1 MGQTFAK
8 ECNILMQL
16 SLNDKKCCFVRDNLI
31 TLSGKSQ
38 VGELEMKYDIII
50 KGGRYF
56 DGSGESSS
64 LQNVAIK
71 DGKIA
76 LVTAKNI
83 DQADSKQLID
93 AQGQWVTPGFLDTH
107 THYDSEL
114 IVSPGLSESVR
125 HGVTTVLVGSCSLSM
140 ICSDTEDASDIFTRV
155 ETVPREKVLPILQKH
170 KTWST
175 PKDWVKFI
183 KKQPMGPNV
192 ISFLGHSDMR
202 VGSMGLQRATDLN
215 IVPSESEMQSMEGS
229 LKEALD
235 EGFLGLSTMCLKWDK
250 VDGDREWS
258 KSLPSTYA
266 KWKEVSR
273 LNKLVRQY
281 DRVHQGAPNAA
292 AALQINQYMRES
304 MGIFKKRL
312 KTTLIS
318 RMDLK
323 GSVFLSKIT
332 NIAAKVTN
340 FFNGD
345 FRWQVLPT
353 PFTVYADGIDVV
365 FFEEF
370 GAGELALD
378 LKDAVERNNL
388 LQDEK
393 YRRDFRKFYGE
404 KLSPRVWQRD
414 FSDAII
420 LDCPDQS
427 IVGKNFAE
435 VAQHR
440 NVHVVDL
447 FLDLV
452 VEHGKKLRWVTTV
465 GNHRKHVLKDMVKD
479 QKSLIT
485 FSDAGA
491 HIRNMAFYNLPLRM
505 LKLVNESIE
514 EGEPMMSIE
523 KAVWRMTG
531 DQADWFGI
539 DAGHIRVGD
548 RADVVIL
555 DPNGFNQNLED
566 VHWGEMENFGLQ
578 RLVNRNPGLVKYV
591 LINGKI
597 AVENEILRPELGQA
611 LGFGT
616 FLPAR

>member
-1 MGQTFAK
+1 
-8 ECNILMQL
+8 MQ
-16 SLNDKKCCFVRDNLI
+16 
-31 TLSGKSQ
+31 
-38 VGELEMKYDIII
+38 YDIII

-56 DGSGESSS
+56 DGTGEASSFK
-64 LQNVAIK
+64 NIAISN
-71 DGKIA
+71 GKIV
-76 LVTAKNI
+76 LVTADAI
-83 DQADSKQLID
+83 DEADAGKIID
-93 AQGQWVTPGFLDTH
+93 AKGQWVSPGFLDTH

-114 IVSPGLSESVR
+114 IVSPSLSESVR

-155 ETVPREKVLPILQKH
+155 ETVPREKVLPILEKY
-170 KTWST
+170 KTWKS
-175 PKDWVKFI
+175 PKDWVKFV
-183 KKQPMGPNV
+183 KQQPMGPNV

-202 VGSMGLQRATDLN
+202 VGSMGLARSTDLS
-215 IVPSESEMQSMEGS
+215 IQPTEAEMQKMEAD

-273 LNKLVRQY
+273 LNNLVRAY
-281 DRVHQGAPNAA
+281 GRVHQGAPNAA
-292 AALQINQYMRES
+292 EALQVNQYMREC

-323 GSVFLSKIT
+323 GSVFLSKLTSVASI
-332 NIAAKVTN
+332 VTN

-388 LQDEK
+388 LKDEK

-414 FSDAII
+414 FGDAMI

-427 IVGKNFAE
+427 IIGKNFAD
-435 VAQHR
+435 VAKDR

-452 VEHGKKLRWVTTV
+452 VEHGKKLRWYTTV
-465 GNHRKHVLKDMVKD
+465 GNHRKEVLKGMVKD
-479 QKSLIT
+479 KKSLIT

-514 EGEPMMSIE
+514 EAKPMMTME
-523 KAVWRMTG
+523 KAIWRMTG
-531 DQADWFGI
+531 DQADWFGV
-539 DAGHIRVGD
+539 DAGRIKVCD
-548 RADVVIL
+548 RADVVVL
-555 DPNGFNQNLED
+555 DPTGFDQNLED
-566 VHWGEMENFGLQ
+566 VHWAEMENFGLK

-591 LINGKI
+591 VINGKM
-597 AVENEILRPELGQA
+597 AVDNEELVPELGKDT
-611 LGFGT
+611 GFGT
-616 FLPAR
+616 FLAAR

>member
-1 MGQTFAK
+1 
-8 ECNILMQL
+8 MQ
-16 SLNDKKCCFVRDNLI
+16 
-31 TLSGKSQ
+31 
-38 VGELEMKYDIII
+38 YDIII

-56 DGSGESSS
+56 DGTGEASSFK
-64 LQNVAIK
+64 NIAISN
-71 DGKIA
+71 GKIV
-76 LVTAKNI
+76 LVTADAI
-83 DQADSKQLID
+83 DEADAGKIID
-93 AQGQWVTPGFLDTH
+93 AKGQWVSPGFLDTH

-114 IVSPGLSESVR
+114 IVSPSLSESVR

-155 ETVPREKVLPILQKH
+155 ETVPREKVLPILEKY
-170 KTWST
+170 KTWKT
-175 PKDWVKFI
+175 PKDWVKFV
-183 KKQPMGPNV
+183 KQQPMGPNV

-202 VGSMGLQRATDLN
+202 VGSMGLARSTDLS
-215 IVPSESEMQSMEGS
+215 IQPTEAEMQKMEAD

-273 LNKLVRQY
+273 LNNLVRAY
-281 DRVHQGAPNAA
+281 GRVHQGAPNAA
-292 AALQINQYMRES
+292 EALQVNQYMREC

-323 GSVFLSKIT
+323 GSVFLSKLTSVASI
-332 NIAAKVTN
+332 VTN

-388 LQDEK
+388 LKDEK

-414 FSDAII
+414 FGDAMI

-427 IVGKNFAE
+427 VIGKNFAD
-435 VAQHR
+435 VAKDR

-452 VEHGKKLRWVTTV
+452 VEHGKKLRWYTTV
-465 GNHRKHVLKDMVKD
+465 GNHRKEVLKGMVKD
-479 QKSLIT
+479 KKSLIT

-514 EGEPMMSIE
+514 EAKPMMTME
-523 KAVWRMTG
+523 KAIWRMTG
-531 DQADWFGI
+531 DQADWFGV
-539 DAGHIRVGD
+539 DAGRIKVGD
-548 RADVVIL
+548 RADVVVL
-555 DPNGFNQNLED
+555 DPTGFDQNLED
-566 VHWGEMENFGLQ
+566 VHWAEMENFGLK

-591 LINGKI
+591 VINGKM
-597 AVENEILRPELGQA
+597 AVDNEELVPELGKDT
-611 LGFGT
+611 GFGT
-616 FLPAR
+616 FLAAR

>member
-1 MGQTFAK
+1 
-8 ECNILMQL
+8 MQ
-16 SLNDKKCCFVRDNLI
+16 
-31 TLSGKSQ
+31 
-38 VGELEMKYDIII
+38 YDILI
-50 KGGRYF
+50 KNGLYF
-56 DGSGESSS
+56 DGTGESSS

-76 LVTAKNI
+76 KVTPSVI
-83 DQADSKQLID
+83 DDASAQKVID
-93 AQGQWVTPGFLDTH
+93 AKGQWVTPGFLDTH

-114 IVSPGLSESVR
+114 IVSPSLSESVR

-170 KTWST
+170 KTWNS
-175 PKDWVKFI
+175 PNGWVEFV

-202 VGSMGLQRATDLN
+202 VGAMGLSRATDLS
-215 IVPSESEMQSMEGS
+215 IKPTETEMAKMESD

-235 EGFLGLSTMCLKWDK
+235 AGFLGLSTMCLKWDK
-250 VDGDREWS
+250 VDGNREWS

-266 KWKEVSR
+266 HWKEVSR
-273 LNKLVRQY
+273 LNKLVRKY
-281 DRVHQGAPNAA
+281 NRVHQGAPNAA
-292 AALQINQYMRES
+292 EILQINQYMREC
-304 MGIFKKRL
+304 MGIFHKRL

-332 NIAAKVTN
+332 NVAARVTN

-414 FSDAII
+414 FGDAMI
-420 LDCPDQS
+420 LDCPDAS
-427 IVGKNFAE
+427 IVGKNFEE
-435 VAQHR
+435 VAKAR

-452 VEHGKKLRWVTTV
+452 VEHGQKLRWYTTV
-465 GNHRKHVLKDMVKD
+465 GNHRKNILKGMVKD
-479 QKSLIT
+479 KKSLIT

-514 EGEPMMSIE
+514 EGNAMMSME

-539 DAGHIRVGD
+539 DAGRIKEGD
-548 RADVVIL
+548 RADVTII
-555 DPNGFNQNLED
+555 DPKGFDQNLED
-566 VHWGEMENFGLQ
+566 VHWAEMENFGLQ
-578 RLVNRNPGLVKYV
+578 RLVNRNPGLVKHV
-591 LINGKI
+591 MINGKM
-597 AVENEILRPELGQA
+597 AVDNEELTPELGKEM
-611 LGFGT
+611 GFGT
-616 FLPAR
+616 YLAAK

>member
-1 MGQTFAK
+1 
-8 ECNILMQL
+8 MQ
-16 SLNDKKCCFVRDNLI
+16 
-31 TLSGKSQ
+31 
-38 VGELEMKYDIII
+38 YDIII

-56 DGSGESSS
+56 DGTGEASSFK
-64 LQNVAIK
+64 NIAINN
-71 DGKIA
+71 GKIV
-76 LVTAKNI
+76 LVTADAINE
-83 DQADSKQLID
+83 ADAGKIID
-93 AQGQWVTPGFLDTH
+93 AKGQWVAPGFLDTH

-114 IVSPGLSESVR
+114 IVSPSLSESVR

-155 ETVPREKVLPILQKH
+155 ETVPREKVLPILEKH
-170 KTWST
+170 KTWKT
-175 PKDWVKFI
+175 PKDWVKFV
-183 KKQPMGPNV
+183 KQQPMGPNV

-202 VGSMGLQRATDLN
+202 VGSMGLARSTDLS
-215 IVPSESEMQSMEGS
+215 IQPTEAEMQKMEAD

-266 KWKEVSR
+266 KWKEISR
-273 LNKLVRQY
+273 LNNLVRAY
-281 DRVHQGAPNAA
+281 GRVHQGAPNAA
-292 AALQINQYMRES
+292 EALQVNQYMREC

-323 GSVFLSKIT
+323 GSVFLSKLTSVASI
-332 NIAAKVTN
+332 VTN

-378 LKDAVERNNL
+378 LKDAVDRNNL
-388 LQDEK
+388 LKDEK

-414 FSDAII
+414 FGDAMI

-427 IVGKNFAE
+427 IIGKNFAD
-435 VAQHR
+435 VAKDR

-452 VEHGKKLRWVTTV
+452 VEHGKKLRWYTTV
-465 GNHRKHVLKDMVKD
+465 GNHRKEVLKGMVKD
-479 QKSLIT
+479 KKSLIT

-514 EGEPMMSIE
+514 EAKPMMTME
-523 KAVWRMTG
+523 KAIWRMTG
-531 DQADWFGI
+531 DQAKWFGV
-539 DAGHIRVGD
+539 DAGRIKVGD
-548 RADVVIL
+548 RADVVVL
-555 DPNGFNQNLED
+555 DPKGFDQNLED
-566 VHWGEMENFGLQ
+566 VHWAEMENFGLK
-578 RLVNRNPGLVKYV
+578 RLVNRNPGLVKHV
-591 LINGKI
+591 VINGRI
-597 AVENEILRPELGQA
+597 AVDNEELVPELGKEA
-611 LGFGT
+611 GFGT
-616 FLPAR
+616 FLAAR